1 MYKYEKL
8 YFFMFWKKCRFNNLT
23 RVLLHSSNEYYNNL
37 NDIKKEKGIFE
48 KLLCVGNYN
57 VDNFCFDKELYEKY
71 RECIKNDYEKI
82 RIKLKERKENE
93 YNNIDSKNLEHNES
107 NICNNNNNN
116 NINVYESYLYNII
129 QNNDYKDILISDVI
143 YENGKNILC
152 IGEAN
157 LSFSLLLQKNLNLC
171 KVVSTSR
178 EDESVLI
185 KKFGK
190 KYFSKNLKLLESSG
204 GIYIPNMNVE
214 NLSNQF
220 LKNTF
225 DIIIFNFPFVLPTK
239 ECIEKKWN
247 IKLEGEEIY
256 SDNLKN
262 ETNID
267 NNNKNKINNNNNNNS
282 NNNNSNSNNNVYI
295 KYYKKTE
302 YFLLNK
308 LIYHL
313 FKCTSHLL
321 KKEGFLHIR
330 LNDKYLTCS
339 FPKNMSLL
347 FLQKI
352 DFSNSYIIYKSL
364 KYVPSLFDCTFLNY
378 EDKKKEKTKNSVIFT
393 SSGKKIFK
401 SFKMKHTSTLI
412 FQKI

>member
-1 MYKYEKL
+1 MYKYENLFFLLFRKKYGFNKL
-8 YFFMFWKKCRFNNLT
+8 RKIYF
-23 RVLLHSSNEYYNNL
+23 HSTNEYYNNL

-48 KLLCVGNYN
+48 KLVCIGNYN
-57 VDNFCFDKELYEKY
+57 VENFCLDRELYEKY

-82 RIKLKERKENE
+82 RKKLKEKKENE
-93 YNNIDSKNLEHNES
+93 YNLYSKDIEHNE
-107 NICNNNNNN
+107 INNCNN
-116 NINVYESYLYNII
+116 NINIYESYLYDMI

-157 LSFSLLLQKNLNLC
+157 LSFSLLLQKNLNSC
-171 KVVSTSR
+171 KVVSTSM
-178 EDESVLI
+178 EDESMLI

-190 KYFSKNLKLLESSG
+190 KYFSKNLKLLENSG
-204 GIYIPNMNVE
+204 GIYIPNINVE
-214 NLSNQF
+214 NLSSHF

-247 IKLEGEEIY
+247 IKLEREEICT
-256 SDNLKN
+256 DHLK
-262 ETNID
+262 
-267 NNNKNKINNNNNNNS
+267 KKKNNS
-282 NNNNSNSNNNVYI
+282 NNNNDNDNNKNNKNNDNVYI

-313 FKCTSHLL
+313 FKCASHLL
-321 KKEGFLHIR
+321 KNKGFLHIR

-339 FPKNMSLL
+339 FPKNMSLS
-347 FLQKI
+347 FLEKI

-364 KYVPSLFDCTFLNY
+364 KYTPSLFDCSFLNC
-378 EDKKKEKTKNSVIFT
+378 EDKKNKKKTKNNVIFT